1 MTGHKGNSEF
11 CFPKTF
17 NVPRCDAKEKLN
29 SLFPMVPVCFFLYFK
44 ARKIEQI
51 VEEWRTNLPR
61 FQGAFPHHVWVESLS
76 YLEGVCEFWLMTRDT
91 FFPPIG
97 KRF

>member
-1 MTGHKGNSEF
+1 MWRQGETRLTVSHGAS
-11 CFPKTF
+11 
-17 NVPRCDAKEKLN
+17 V
-29 SLFPMVPVCFFLYFK
+29 SFLYFK
-44 ARKIEQI
+44 AQKIEQI